1 MYNEILPPVIEKQK
15 ILEANEQSLYQLLDL
30 FFKKMIINQNRIVV
44 LQSLME
50 LYFQKKLLCSVS
62 SI

>member
-50 LYFQKKLLCSVS
+50 LCFQKKLLCSVS
-62 SI
+62 RI